1 MTHRVLVVE
10 DNAVNRELMES
21 LLGAFGYHPL
31 LAVDGVAGL
40 ALARQERPPL
50 AICDIRMPHLDG
62 YGFAQAVRADPALQH
77 LKLMA
82 VTASAMSGERERI
95 LASGFDAYLTKPIDP
110 VRFME
115 SLQALLPAPRPTP
128 SPAPLLPFHAAP
140 PGERGTVLVL
150 DDTHSNL
157 AIVCDLLEPHGYRVQ
172 TATTA
177 DEAWTLAQALPPR
190 LIVSDVAMR
199 QGSGFDF
206 IRRVKG
212 DARLRAVPFVFLT
225 ATHWDARSEALGREL
240 GAVRYLRRPI
250 DPRLLLSELED
261 VLSG

>member
-10 DNAVNRELMES
+10 DNAVNRELMDA
-21 LLGAFGYHPL
+21 LLSAFGYRPL

-40 ALARQERPPL
+40 AMAREQRPPL
-50 AICDIRMPHLDG
+50 VICDIRMPHLDG

-82 VTASAMSGERERI
+82 VTASAMTGERERI
-95 LASGFDAYLTKPIDP
+95 LSAGFDAYLTKPIDP

-115 SLQALLPAPRPTP
+115 SLQALLPAPRPAP
-128 SPAPLLPFHAAP
+128 SPAPILPCPSTP
-140 PGERGTVLVL
+140 PGQRGTVLVL

-157 AIVCDLLEPHGYRVQ
+157 AVIRDLLEPHGYRVQ

-177 DEAWTLAQALPPR
+177 DEAWAFAQAGPPR

-225 ATHWDARSEALGREL
+225 ATHWDPASEALGREL

-250 DPRLLLSELED
+250 DPRLLLAELED